1 MAAFLVTRAT
11 AQADFARELPGR
23 RVCVAGLG
31 VSGPPA
37 ARMLARCGA
46 RVIAVDSRDDGD
58 GRDLAARLAR
68 DGVNVLLGAA
78 AAVTLPPGTDLVVTS
93 PGWMPA
99 APLLVAAAS
108 AGVEVMGDVE
118 LAWRLRP
125 SLPDG
130 GRQRWLAVTGTNG
143 KTTTVRMLALML
155 AAAGHRAVAAGNV
168 GTSLADIVSEP
179 EPYEVVAVELSSFQ
193 LHWSS
198 TIAPYAAAV
207 LNVAAHHLDW
217 HGTLEAYA
225 ADKAKI
231 FAPAPC
237 TGGRATIAIGN
248 ADDQRSAAIAAAA
261 GNPRVSP
268 AGGPAGGVPPQVA
281 MFRLGEPGPGELGVA
296 AGFLVDRAFGPGSKG
311 DGVRLAATA
320 DACGADPAARA
331 RPPAPHN
338 VANALAAAALARAY
352 GAPTGAIGEG
362 LRGFR
367 PDPHRI
373 ALVTSVAGV
382 DYVDDSKA
390 TNPHAAAAALAAYD
404 PVVWVAG
411 GQLKGAVGDLGD
423 LVRATAGRLHGVVLF
438 GADRDKIAEALLR
451 HAPQVPVVEVAG
463 TDTGAMDIVVK
474 AAAELAEPGD
484 TVLLAPAAQSFDM
497 FRDYPARGEAFAAS
511 VRRLAEQ

>member
-1 MAAFLVTRAT
+1 MPP
-11 AQADFARELPGR
+11 DFARELAGR

-31 VSGPPA
+31 ISGPPA
-37 ARMLARCGA
+37 ARLLAASGA
-46 RVIAVDSRDDGD
+46 RVTAVDSRDDD
-58 GRDLAARLAR
+58 DRRALARELAA
-68 DGVNVLLGAA
+68 DGVDVLLGEAA
-78 AAVTLPPGTDLVVTS
+78 AAALPSGTELVVTS
-93 PGWMPA
+93 PGWTPA
-99 APLLVAAAS
+99 APLLVAAAR
-108 AGVEVMGDVE
+108 AGTDVMGDVE

-125 SLPDG
+125 ALPG
-130 GRQRWLAVTGTNG
+130 GGEQRWLAVTGTNG

-155 AAAGHRAVAAGNV
+155 AAAGYRAVAAGNV
-168 GTSLADIVSEP
+168 GTSLADVITEP

-217 HGTLEAYA
+217 HGTFEAYA

-231 FAPAPC
+231 FAPAPRA
-237 TGGRATIAIGN
+237 GGRATIAIGN
-248 ADDQRSAAIAAAA
+248 ADDQWSARMAAAA
-261 GNPRVSP
+261 GR
-268 AGGPAGGVPPQVA
+268 AGQARVA
-281 MFRLGEPGPGELGVA
+281 MFRLGEPGAGELGVA
-296 AGFLVDRAFGPGSKG
+296 GGFLVDRAFVPPDGR
-311 DGVRLAATA
+311 DGVRLAAVA
-320 DACGADPAARA
+320 ELSGAGPVARG

-352 GAPTGAIGEG
+352 GAPPEAIGAG
-362 LRGFR
+362 MRGFR

-373 ALVTSVAGV
+373 ALVRSVGGV

-390 TNPHAAAAALAAYD
+390 TNPHAAAASLAACES
-404 PVVWVAG
+404 VVWVAG
-411 GQLKGAVGDLGD
+411 GQLKGAAGDLD
-423 LVRATAGRLHGVVLF
+423 NLVAATAGRLRGVVLF
-438 GADRDKIAEALLR
+438 GSDRDKIAAALLR

-497 FRDYPARGEAFAAS
+497 FRDYPARGDAFAAA
-511 VRRLAEQ
+511 VRRLAER

>member
-1 MAAFLVTRAT
+1 MAS
-11 AQADFARELPGR
+11 ADFARELAGR

-37 ARMLARCGA
+37 ARMLARRGA
-46 RVIAVDSRDDGD
+46 RVIAVDSRDDQD
-58 GRDLAARLAR
+58 RRDLAARLAGR
-68 DGVNVLLGAA
+68 GVDVLLGETAA
-78 AAVTLPPGTDLVVTS
+78 LTLPPGTDLVVTS
-93 PGWMPA
+93 PGWMPG
-99 APLLVAAAS
+99 APLLVSAAAE
-108 AGVEVMGDVE
+108 GVEVMGDVE

-125 SLPDG
+125 SLPGG

-143 KTTTVRMLALML
+143 KTTTVRMLELML
-155 AAAGHRAVAAGNV
+155 AAAGDRAVAAGNV
-168 GTSLADIVSEP
+168 GTSLADVVSEP

-217 HGTLEAYA
+217 HGTFEAYA

-237 TGGRATIAIGN
+237 AEGKATIAIGN
-248 ADDQRSAAIAAAA
+248 AEDHRSAAMAAAA
-261 GNPRVSP
+261 GRAARSAAASANAPPRVVGE
-268 AGGPAGGVPPQVA
+268 AGCVPPPAA

-296 AGFLVDRAFGPGSKG
+296 AGFLVDRAFGPGAQRA
-311 DGVRLAATA
+311 GVRLAAAA
-320 DACGADPAARA
+320 DLPGADPAVRA

-352 GAPTGAIGEG
+352 GAPPEAIGMG

-373 ALVTSVAGV
+373 ELVTTIAGV

-390 TNPHAAAAALAAYD
+390 TNPHAAAAALASCD
-404 PVVWVAG
+404 RVVWVAG
-411 GQLKGAVGDLGD
+411 GQLKGAPGDLDD
-423 LVRATAGRLHGVVLF
+423 LVGASAGRLRGVVLF

-451 HAPQVPVVEVAG
+451 HAPHVPVVEVAG
-463 TDTGAMDIVVK
+463 TDTGAMDIVVN

-511 VRRLAEQ
+511 VRRLAKR